1 MMGPVFAVVMMASIS
16 VDVALTV
23 GGVPYTAK
31 AAGECNYSTE
41 STIFEAPATMWA
53 ARQHDGNR
61 NLNFTLWRLK
71 KGGEQGGDMLT
82 LFVTVGN
89 KTHRVNTVKVGS
101 HADVRG
107 LGQARF
113 EKSGAGGIF
122 TIDATADTGAKIT
135 GRTTCSGFSKP
146 EDNGE

>member
-1 MMGPVFAVVMMASIS
+1 MFAVLMMAS
-16 VDVALTV
+16 VDVALQV

-53 ARQHDGNR
+53 ARQNEGNR

-71 KGGEQGGDMLT
+71 QGGDMLT

-89 KTHRVNTVKVGS
+89 TTHRVNTVKVGS

-107 LGQARF
+107 SGQATF
-113 EKSGAGGIF
+113 EKRGAGGIF
-122 TIDATADTGAKIT
+122 TIDAMADTGAKIT
-135 GRTTCSGFSKP
+135 GRISCSGFVKP
-146 EDNGE
+146 EDNGD

>member
-1 MMGPVFAVVMMASIS
+1 MMGPLLAALMI
-16 VDVALTV
+16 DVALTV
-23 GGVPYTAK
+23 GGVSYTAK

-53 ARQHDGNR
+53 ARQHEGNR

-71 KGGEQGGDMLT
+71 QGGDMLT

-107 LGQARF
+107 SGQATF

-122 TIDATADTGAKIT
+122 TIEAIADTGAKIS
-135 GRTTCSGFSKP
+135 GRISCSGFVKP
-146 EDNGE
+146 EDNGD

>member
-1 MMGPVFAVVMMASIS
+1 MIGPMFAALMMAT

-41 STIFEAPATMWA
+41 STIFELPATMWA
-53 ARQHDGNR
+53 ARQHEGNR
-61 NLNFTLWRLK
+61 NVNFTLWHPRK
-71 KGGEQGGDMLT
+71 AGEKGGGDMLT

-101 HADVRG
+101 HADVQG
-107 LGQARF
+107 SGQATF

-122 TIDATADTGAKIT
+122 TIEAIADTGAKIS
-135 GRTTCSGFSKP
+135 GRISCSGFVKP
-146 EDNGE
+146 EDNGD